1 MFYAGS
7 DYDVNDFLN
16 SLCSAF
22 LYFRQV
28 VTPRTSVTCICCDE
42 ADSKLLSRCLKCEG
56 FLCEKGMETHK
67 TMKFLRNH
75 QLVSFKD
82 FQSGKVNLNS
92 VLKAYSQISNRGRS
106 QKFQNLNFL
115 HLFITLPLK
124 THFPKGIEQKSF
136 QGEIRA
142 IFP

>member
-1 MFYAGS
+1 MHNMSKSFYS
-7 DYDVNDFLN
+7 KTF
-16 SLCSAF
+16 
-22 LYFRQV
+22 
-28 VTPRTSVTCICCDE
+28 TTS
-42 ADSKLLSRCLKCEG
+42 
-56 FLCEKGMETHK
+56 MY
-67 TMKFLRNH
+67 
-75 QLVSFKD
+75 
-82 FQSGKVNLNS
+82 
-92 VLKAYSQISNRGRS
+92 LKAYSQISSRGRS